1 MMYVFTGQYI
11 ESIIKERKIL
21 IIVSDRLILE
31 EETCKELSMINI
43 VRDK

>member
-1 MMYVFTGQYI
+1 M

-21 IIVSDRLILE
+21 IIVSDRLIHE

>member
-1 MMYVFTGQYI
+1 M

-31 EETCKELSMINI
+31 EETYKELSMINI

>member
-1 MMYVFTGQYI
+1 M

-31 EETCKELSMINI
+31 EETGKELSMINI